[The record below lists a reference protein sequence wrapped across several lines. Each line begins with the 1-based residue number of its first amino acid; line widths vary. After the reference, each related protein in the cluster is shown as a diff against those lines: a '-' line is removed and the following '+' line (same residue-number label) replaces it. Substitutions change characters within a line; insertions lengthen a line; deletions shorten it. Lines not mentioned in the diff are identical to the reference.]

1 MLKSNHKKEALKKLE
16 EMTLLYHELTED
28 FKKHVNDLYEA
39 RLISLSLIDK
49 VEELM
54 IHFVELPVDLQDSL
68 NPIIDNKI
76 QFKKNLEDVKQAQ
89 VYDQTLQT
97 KGTTGAEVMAG
108 VGTAAGVGVATLGP
122 SAAMA
127 LATTFGTAS
136 TGAAISTLG
145 GAAATNAALAW
156 LGGGAIAAG
165 GGGMA
170 AGQAL
175 LALFG
180 PIGWMISAATLVGSG
195 AYIHHKNKKAATE
208 AEEKYQ
214 IVYDLHKSLKNTD
227 HQVLSLSY
235 KTSGLNDTVLKSYQS
250 LTKSSHHNDEELSE
264 DEKYQLRLLLE
275 HANQLAELLFVTI
288 E

>member
-16 EMTLLYHELTED
+16 EMTLLYHELTE
-28 FKKHVNDLYEA
+28 
-39 RLISLSLIDK
+39 
-49 VEELM
+49 
-54 IHFVELPVDLQDSL
+54 
-68 NPIIDNKI
+68 

-156 LGGGAIAAG
+156 LGGG
-165 GGGMA
+165 
-170 AGQAL
+170 
-175 LALFG
+175 
-180 PIGWMISAATLVGSG
+180 V
-195 AYIHHKNKKAATE
+195 
-208 AEEKYQ
+208 
-214 IVYDLHKSLKNTD
+214 
-227 HQVLSLSY
+227 
-235 KTSGLNDTVLKSYQS
+235 
-250 LTKSSHHNDEELSE
+250 
-264 DEKYQLRLLLE
+264 LLLQVAGE
-275 HANQLAELLFVTI
+275 WLPDKLY
-288 E
+288 